1 MSFKLSQKIY
11 LVASIG
17 VIGGICAGL
26 LLSSGVASIV
36 TMRGLG
42 VLLLLGALTAF
53 AAFVVHSIVSP
64 LQDMTNAANKLAG
77 GDVNQRILFTS
88 GDETGALADAFRRIV
103 EYMRNIAEAADALS
117 QGDLNIS
124 VAPRSDRDLP
134 LKNIGNVVATLRRL
148 VLETTDVAMAAAKGQ
163 MDRRGNAGAFSGSYL
178 ELVRSLNNTLDATV
192 APLRETAAV
201 FQKLASQDLTGR
213 MTGNYE
219 GEFAAMKASLNSA
232 LTNLDD
238 ALLRVLIAAEQV
250 GAASTQIGKG
260 SQALAQGASEQAS
273 SVEEVSGSLQ
283 EVASMTKQTTTNA
296 QEAKNLSVGARDYTD
311 KGVTSMNRLSE
322 AIEKIKLSSNETA
335 KIVKTIDEIAFQT
348 NLLALNAA
356 VEAARAGD
364 AGKGFA
370 VVAEEVRN
378 LAMRSAEAAK
388 TTANLIEESV
398 KNAQGGVVINEEV
411 TKNLHD
417 IEAQVNRVTEVVA
430 EIAVA
435 SLQQSE
441 GVSQITTSV
450 DQMNQ
455 VTQQTAAYSE
465 ESASAAEELTSQAA
479 ELQGMV
485 SGFKL
490 SGKGYQRP
498 SERKAL
504 TTSQAAAAPARPAP
518 GRMIA
523 GSR

>member
-1 MSFKLSQKIY
+1 MNLKLSQKIY
-11 LVASIG
+11 LLVVTG
-17 VIGGICAGL
+17 MLIGGGSAL
-26 LLSSGVASIV
+26 LLSSG
-36 TMRGLG
+36 
-42 VLLLLGALTAF
+42 LGALTSASGF
-53 AAFVVHSIVSP
+53 GVLILLGGLAAFTALIVHSIVNP
-64 LQDMTNAANKLAG
+64 LQDMTNVAAKLSA
-77 GDVNQRILFTS
+77 GDVNQKITCS
-88 GDETGALADAFRRIV
+88 SKDETGALADAFRKMI
-103 EYMRNIAEAADALS
+103 EYIRNVAEAADALTH
-117 QGDLNIS
+117 GDLNVNI
-124 VAPRSDRDLP
+124 VPCSDKDL
-134 LKNIGNVVATLRRL
+134 LSKNIAQVAATLRQL
-148 VLETTDVAMAAAKGQ
+148 LLETTDVAIAASRGQ
-163 MDRRGNAGAFSGSYL
+163 LDKRGNTSTFSGSYV
-178 ELVRSLNNTLDATV
+178 ELVRSINNTLDAMA
-192 APLRETAAV
+192 APLREASAV
-201 FQKLASQDLTGR
+201 FQKLAAQDLTGR
-213 MTGNYE
+213 MNGNYD
-219 GEFAAMKASLNSA
+219 GEFATMKNALNSA
-232 LTNLDD
+232 LANLDE
-238 ALLRVLIAAEQV
+238 ALLRVSIAAEQV

-260 SQALAQGASEQAS
+260 SQSLAQGASEQAS
-273 SVEEVSGSLQ
+273 SVEEVSSSLQ

-296 QEAKNLSVGARDYTD
+296 QEARGLSEGARDYTD
-311 KGVTSMNRLSE
+311 KGVASMNRLSE

-430 EIAVA
+430 EIATA
-435 SLQQSE
+435 SLQQAD

-450 DQMNQ
+450 EQMNQ
-455 VTQQTAAYSE
+455 VTQHTAAYSE
-465 ESASAAEELTSQAA
+465 QSASAAEELTSQAA

-490 SGKGYQRP
+490 SGRGY
-498 SERKAL
+498 SKKSDRKAV
-504 TTSQAAAAPARPAP
+504 AAPDTPAP
-518 GRMIA
+518 RRPDKRLLSKVG
-523 GSR
+523 

>member
-1 MSFKLSQKIY
+1 MTLRLSQKIY
-11 LVASIG
+11 LLVAAG
-17 VIGGICAGL
+17 VVIGGGCGL
-26 LLSSGVASIV
+26 LLAS
-36 TMRGLG
+36 GLG
-42 VLLLLGALTAF
+42 SIASANGFAVLVLLGGLVAF
-53 AAFVVHSIVSP
+53 SAYLVHSIVNP
-64 LQDMTNAANKLAG
+64 LEDMTNAATKLAA
-77 GDVNQRILFTS
+77 GDVNLKVTYS
-88 GDETGALADAFRRIV
+88 SKDETGMLADAFRKLID
-103 EYMRNIAEAADALS
+103 YIKNIAEAADALTR
-117 QGDLNIS
+117 GDLNVS
-124 VAPRSDRDLP
+124 VVPRNERDL
-134 LKNIGNVVATLRRL
+134 LSKNIAQVVATLRQL
-148 VLETTDVAMAAAKGQ
+148 LLETTEVAAAAANGQ
-163 MDRRGNAGAFSGSYL
+163 LEKRGNTAQFAGSYVQ
-178 ELVRSLNNTLDATV
+178 LVRSINNTLDIMA
-192 APLRETAAV
+192 APLREASAV
-201 FQKLASQDLTGR
+201 FQKLAAQDLTAR
-213 MTGNYE
+213 MAGNYH
-219 GEFAAMKASLNSA
+219 GEFAAMKNALNSA
-232 LTNLDD
+232 LTNLDE
-238 ALLRVLIAAEQV
+238 ALLRVSIAAEQV

-273 SVEEVSGSLQ
+273 SVEEVSSCLQ
-283 EVASMTKQTTTNA
+283 EVASMTQQTTTNA
-296 QEAKNLSVGARDYTD
+296 QEARSLSEGARDYTD
-311 KGVTSMNRLSE
+311 KGVASMNRLSE

-430 EIAVA
+430 EIATA
-435 SLQQSE
+435 SVQQSA

-450 DQMNQ
+450 EQMNQ

-465 ESASAAEELTSQAA
+465 QSASAAEELTGQAA

-485 SGFKL
+485 SGFRL
-490 SGKGYQRP
+490 SGRGYSKP
-498 SERKAL
+498 SDRKAL
-504 TTSQAAAAPARPAP
+504 KTTDAAGPKRQPVARLLAKV
-518 GRMIA
+518 R
-523 GSR
+523 